1 MFLPTEFQI
10 NTILII
16 WNKLFL
22 NLTNNRKHEQILK
35 KENNVFKFMIKL
47 CICYVA

>member
-1 MFLPTEFQI
+1 MFLCTEIQI

-16 WNKLFL
+16 WNKVFL

-35 KENNVFKFMIKL
+35 QENYVFKFIIKL
-47 CICYVA
+47 FICYVA

>member
-1 MFLPTEFQI
+1 MFSPTEYQI

-16 WNKLFL
+16 WDKMFL

-35 KENNVFKFMIKL
+35 QEN
-47 CICYVA
+47 